1 MDGFKTCTTDQLS
14 QTEKQGICAL
24 FQESFHIEKSLER
37 FEQEFTNTC
46 KGYSY
51 HCVYQ
56 KDDRILASFCLVP
69 YEYFINGEKALFCL
83 SVDTVVSPKAKL
95 GPFGVADMA
104 AETERIAAED
114 GCSVLYG
121 FPNDNFYDYCVN
133 VLEWEKIGVL
143 DIYLVPFAL
152 GNLKKGLSFLNFLR
166 FFTIFFLYLRKVFSS
181 SKEITFPITKNDT
194 ELFRKGRYDQRH
206 HFVKLK
212 HGTAAYTLYQES
224 FGPVAYIIDINPLSS
239 KSFHEAFLTVAL
251 EVKDQAAMI
260 AYPSGRLPFGR
271 IIRPLRRYL
280 PRKLHMVAHGL
291 NGHGLPEPCK
301 QLCNWK
307 INLSDFDVR

>member
-1 MDGFKTCTTDQLS
+1 M
-14 QTEKQGICAL
+14 
-24 FQESFHIEKSLER
+24 
-37 FEQEFTNTC
+37 QEFTDTC

-51 HCVYQ
+51 HCVYK
-56 KDDRILASFCLVP
+56 KDDRILASFSLIP
-69 YEYFINGEKALFCL
+69 YEYFINGEKILFCL
-83 SVDTVVSPKAKL
+83 SVDTVVSPEAKL

-114 GCSVLYG
+114 GCRIVYG

-152 GNLKKGLSFLNFLR
+152 GNLKKGLSVFNFLR
-166 FFTIFFLYLRKVFSS
+166 FISIVFLYLCKLFSS
-181 SKEITFPITKNDT
+181 SKEITYPIMKNDS

-206 HFVKLK
+206 HFVKLA
-212 HGTAAYTLYQES
+212 HGTAVYTLYQES
-224 FGPVAYIIDINPLSS
+224 FGTVAYIIDISPLSA
-239 KSFHEAFLTVAL
+239 KSFYEAFLAVAM
-251 EVKDQAAMI
+251 EVKNQAAMI

-280 PRKLHMVAHGL
+280 PRRLHLVA
-291 NGHGLPEPCK
+291 NGMNGYELPEPCK
-301 QLCNWK
+301 ELRNWR